1 MLHRRSWIALNLSAT
16 ALLISL
22 NCIFVDIMP
31 AQQES
36 SEIAQSPTR
45 PLRVAT
51 RLVQINVIVNDKRGN
66 PIEGLTKNDF
76 ELFDNKKKQE
86 IRVLSAH
93 SNRPLDPLS
102 PPLPLDT
109 FTNKT
114 ADAATPENVT
124 VILLDSLNTEFADQ
138 VLARKHVVKF
148 LRQLRSNDHVA
159 LYWLSNNLYVLH
171 DFTTDA
177 ASLRE
182 TLASFGGES
191 NHALADSKVEDPSL
205 NNPNASIPAGR
216 MSSREA
222 FRRAFDQRVANESTK
237 DRVRLTVAAL
247 IAIARH
253 IGPINGRKN
262 LVWVSGS
269 FPFDLGNDKFD
280 LNWANDTGTSFSED
294 IEMAARAVTD
304 ANIAVYPVDARGLM
318 GDEISATQGSG
329 DEHPEFSSEGDE
341 HLPTHATAG
350 NIDTM
355 KTLAERTGG
364 KAFYNTNDLSGSI
377 RRALD
382 DSRSTYTLAYYPSE
396 MTWDGSFHN
405 VKVKV
410 RTTGADVRARAGYFA
425 IPDSGPTSGKNVKAI
440 ISQAALSPLDATG
453 IGVRVQIKPPNTS
466 DASILIANLHLDL
479 NEIHMERNN
488 GIWNG
493 VIQTVFLQ
501 LDSRGKIIHADDK
514 VFKLSLPPDVYDQTL
529 KQGVSETERIQV
541 LQSSAQ
547 LRVVVRDPWNGNLGS
562 VAIPLP
568 K

>member
-1 MLHRRSWIALNLSAT
+1 MAHADAHGRLEVFLRLSAIELNPRPSSRPATCVHFSGYRVNQELESARAKFPSSQFFNLYNVRQKGYLSCGMRVDTAMLHRRFWITVNLSAT

-22 NCIFVDIMP
+22 NCIFVGIIP

-36 SEIAQSPTR
+36 SEIAQSPTT

-93 SNRPLDPLS
+93 SNRPLDRLAL
-102 PPLPLDT
+102 PLPLDT
-109 FTNKT
+109 FTNRT

-159 LYWLSNNLYVLH
+159 LYWLSNDLYVLH

-182 TLASFGGES
+182 TLATFGGES
-191 NHALADSKVEDPSL
+191 NHGLADSKVEDPSL

-222 FRRAFDQRVANESTK
+222 FRRAFDQRVANESIK

-247 IAIARH
+247 IAIAHH

-280 LNWANDTGTSFSED
+280 LNWANDTGTSFSGD

-318 GDEISATQGSG
+318 GDDISATQGSG
-329 DEHPEFSSEGDE
+329 DRHRSSRQKVMNTFQRMP
-341 HLPTHATAG
+341 LPG
-350 NIDTM
+350 
-355 KTLAERTGG
+355 
-364 KAFYNTNDLSGSI
+364 
-377 RRALD
+377 
-382 DSRSTYTLAYYPSE
+382 
-396 MTWDGSFHN
+396 
-405 VKVKV
+405 
-410 RTTGADVRARAGYFA
+410 
-425 IPDSGPTSGKNVKAI
+425 
-440 ISQAALSPLDATG
+440 
-453 IGVRVQIKPPNTS
+453 
-466 DASILIANLHLDL
+466 ILI
-479 NEIHMERNN
+479 R
-488 GIWNG
+488 
-493 VIQTVFLQ
+493 
-501 LDSRGKIIHADDK
+501 
-514 VFKLSLPPDVYDQTL
+514 
-529 KQGVSETERIQV
+529 
-541 LQSSAQ
+541 
-547 LRVVVRDPWNGNLGS
+547 
-562 VAIPLP
+562 
-568 K
+568 